1 MLAILKYL
9 CIVGQIEARRLVSA
23 YVFSPT
29 LFLYNNRYHKNLL
42 SANGLLPN
50 LKGRSLLKC
59 SRQLAE
65 KKSEVSLRPL
75 RFGDRREVSRRLIR
89 FQRLERIRRRRVI
102 EPANQG
108 NTYIAKWIFKALST
122 DFTSLSPNLPRTDT
136 IRVLSSVRI
145 WSAFT
150 LESLGRLPLP
160 FGRKTS
166 NG

>member
-1 MLAILKYL
+1 MQQAGDSWQPFDKLRAGKLPAT
-9 CIVGQIEARRLVSA
+9 ARG
-23 YVFSPT
+23 T
-29 LFLYNNRYHKNLL
+29 
-42 SANGLLPN
+42 
-50 LKGRSLLKC
+50 GRAEDSM
-59 SRQLAE
+59 QLAE